1 MALYIPA
8 KKIKSFSLF
17 ILSFLFR
24 SVSKDRGG
32 EKKTPF
38 GPPTNANAAFDK
50 YFDKAEAAENS
61 KSTPGATPDARQAAT
76 TRTAT
81 TAAAR
86 PGAASTAKPTEAS
99 GKSHPPVAAT
109 RTYRRF

>member
-1 MALYIPA
+1 M
-8 KKIKSFSLF
+8 
-17 ILSFLFR
+17 
-24 SVSKDRGG
+24 SKDRGA

-61 KSTPGATPDARQAAT
+61 KSTPGATPDARQPAT
-76 TRTAT
+76 ATARTAT
-81 TAAAR
+81 AVR
-86 PGAASTAKPTEAS
+86 PGAVSTAKPTEAT
-99 GKSHPPVAAT
+99 GKTTHPPVAAT